1 MNHLLC
7 AAAYTVIGKP
17 IKQRHLKLLLFPF
30 HIYMHCSDLEITGLA
45 SYMTEL
51 SICPKSCP
59 KSDSH
64 GYTIFKALGFE
75 HFKNCRPKAFN
86 FTPQY

>member
-1 MNHLLC
+1 MNPLLY

-51 SICPKSCP
+51 S
-59 KSDSH
+59 
-64 GYTIFKALGFE
+64 TE
-75 HFKNCRPKAFN
+75 
-86 FTPQY
+86 